1 MRLDEH
7 LTRAEQTRAQRHPRY
22 ATFYYE
28 LIGSR
33 IYPRRTRFGLFVLLA
48 SLIIATLLMGITA
61 FILAR
66 QMATDN
72 VNVEITVPANL
83 TPANQPPPDFTPPW
97 LRSTTPPPHRR
108 RSKAVPTPTVVP
120 PTEENAND
128 D

>member
-1 MRLDEH
+1 MPQNER
-7 LTRAEQTRAQRHPRY
+7 LTREEQTHTRHPRY

-33 IYPRRTRFGLFVLLA
+33 IYPRRTRFGLFLFLA
-48 SLIIATLLMGITA
+48 FLIIAPLVLSITA

-66 QMATDN
+66 QMTTDN

-97 LRSTTPPPHRR
+97 LRSTTPPPRRR
-108 RSKAVPTPTVVP
+108 RSKTMPTPAVVP
-120 PTEENAND
+120 PTEGNAND